1 MAHPLLHLTAD
12 LIDMP
17 SVSFEEQAIAD
28 WFEAELRAVP
38 GLEVTRV
45 GDNVV
50 ARTNLGRPFRLA
62 LGGHLD
68 TVPVNDNGTAR
79 IEGQVLHGLGASDMK
94 GGLAVMLELARRVT
108 EPAIDVTYVF
118 YAREE
123 VAIEHNG
130 LRELFA
136 TVPELL
142 AADVAILGEPTDAV
156 IEAGCQGT
164 MRAKVTM
171 RGTRAHT
178 ARPWMGRNA
187 IHRIGALLT
196 ALEDLPFRTP
206 VIDGCEF
213 REAVQAVFIDG
224 GVAGNV
230 VPDAASVTINH
241 RFAPDRSAAEAEA
254 YLRSVVEPFMEDGD
268 TFEVTD
274 MSPGAKP
281 DLRHPVM
288 ASFIGRNDILVRAK
302 LGWTDVAFFA
312 EQGIPAV
319 NFGPGDATLAHTQQ
333 EHLNEI
339 PLVMAY
345 QALEELL
352 RTGV

>member
-1 MAHPLLHLTAD
+1 MVHPLLQLTAD

-17 SVSFEEQAIAD
+17 SVSFEEGPIAD
-28 WFEAELRAVP
+28 WFEAELSKVP
-38 GLEVTRV
+38 GLEVTRI

-50 ARTNLGRPFRLA
+50 ARTNLNRKFRVA

-68 TVPVNDNGTAR
+68 TVPVNNNATAR

-94 GGLAVMLELARRVT
+94 GGLAVMLELARTVT
-108 EPAIDVTYVF
+108 EPMVDVTYVF

-130 LRELFA
+130 LRELFEK
-136 TVPELL
+136 VPDLL

-156 IEAGCQGT
+156 VEAGCQGT
-164 MRAKVTM
+164 MRAKITL
-171 RGTRAHT
+171 RGARAHT

-187 IHRIGALLT
+187 IHRMGALLAT
-196 ALEDLPFRTP
+196 LDDLPFREP
-206 VIDGCEF
+206 VIDGCKY
-213 REAVQAVFIDG
+213 REALQAVFIDG

-230 VPDAASVTINH
+230 VPDAASVTVNH
-241 RFAPDRSAAEAEA
+241 RFAPDRTPAEAEA
-254 YLRSVVEPFMEDGD
+254 YVRSVVAPFMEEGD
-268 TFEVTD
+268 TLELTD
-274 MSPGAKP
+274 MSPPARP
-281 DLRHPVM
+281 DLRHPLM

-333 EHLNEI
+333 EHLNEV